1 VTVDEPLLVKVR
13 KLLAKAEATK
23 NSHEADA
30 FAAKAAALIAAH
42 RIDAARL
49 AAAGRTEA
57 LGIRSVVVG
66 RGAYV
71 RARLALLAA
80 VAGSHD
86 CELVWVSSTEGAVAK
101 LAGFMSDLDA
111 TVVLY
116 ESLHLQA
123 ASRMGA
129 VRRATPA
136 ATQRWRRAFLFGYAA
151 RVREILG
158 EARRDVEE
166 HTPTPSG
173 TTLPD
178 LPGRVAQVSEF
189 AKTAFGRVVPASR
202 PAAAVAGGWQRGH
215 REASSADVGRARL
228 AARPQLGRG

>member
-1 VTVDEPLLVKVR
+1 MTVDEPLLVKVR